1 MATKRVKIHYRKLRR
16 DNSQF
21 PDNITLRDAI
31 VSAMEATVSD
41 GSRIKHRVRNRL
53 ALVPGHDGAQRL
65 LNNFHTAD
73 DYAFGTICLF
83 SPGQLQAL
91 LKPTDGNEEEIPADA
106 LEQWDIEER
115 AAPTGNEYL
124 HAICYW
130 YATGDHFY
138 QIQHTSLQSK
148 AMEEYFTWLL
158 RDQSRAIGTANF
170 VELKSEFDRDQVG
183 DLSDVK
189 SIEVGGLVPETVH
202 QPEAPQPGQKVV
214 EVEAHETIADR
225 VKAGFA
231 KGRQILNDL
240 LGEVEAQKIIDGM
253 PDDAAL
259 DVTVNIGY
267 RAKKRKLQKEFMRN
281 LESGLRNIP
290 DGEIKVRDKY
300 GEIKGD
306 DARLSADMSVK
317 KVSDNSSLL
326 NLEHVREQMAE
337 VHRRFLHDGKI
348 SI

>member
-1 MATKRVKIHYRKLRR
+1 MTNKRVKIHYRKLRR
-16 DNSQF
+16 DNEQF
-21 PDNITLRDAI
+21 PEANFRDAI
-31 VSAMEATVSD
+31 VAALEVTLTD
-41 GSRIKHRVRNRL
+41 GSRIKQRVRNRL
-53 ALVPGHDGAQRL
+53 AQVPGQDGAQRL
-65 LNNFHTAD
+65 LNNFHAAD

-91 LKPTDGNEEEIPADA
+91 LKPTGGVEEEIAADA

-148 AMEEYFTWLL
+148 SMEEYFTWLL
-158 RDQSRAIGTANF
+158 RDKAGVIGDANY
-170 VELKSEFDRDQVG
+170 VELKLEFDRDQIG

-189 SIEVGGLVPETVH
+189 SIEVGGLVPETVK
-202 QPEAPQPGQKVV
+202 ETDAPREPKTV
-214 EVEAHETIADR
+214 EVETRESIADKL
-225 VKAGFA
+225 KASFA
-231 KGRQILNDL
+231 KGRKILNDL
-240 LGEVEAQKIIDGM
+240 LGEVEAQKIIDSM
-253 PDDAAL
+253 PEDAAL

-317 KVSDNSSLL
+317 KIRTNSSLL
-326 NLEHVREQMAE
+326 DLESAREQMAE
-337 VHRRFLHDGKI
+337 VHRRFVHDGKI
-348 SI
+348 TL